1 MDTNR
6 HMVLETRQSQLFI
19 LKVLAIAMASR
30 WSQNPQNFQSHT
42 PLSSNPVSPTQSNTP
57 KQHRQKAAS
66 EYTISSP
73 LIEPPP
79 MDEHCVKYI
88 LSVMILFLQHL
99 TPPEVPLML
108 STRSTDITFRDFET
122 TPTPIIFSSEPV
134 GNYDL
139 PEHVLRAR
147 SSSTSIRSG
156 KHSINSMIHVAATN
170 MTYEKTHMSLVQTV
184 QSVDSLISDYA
195 GRIIFHISA
204 SNWNS
209 VFQRIRNK
217 IHSITNHFDFK
228 DSIDLE
234 LMAHCLLDRK
244 RLVQLLNGMCKFIV
258 RGGSSH

>member
-1 MDTNR
+1 MDSNR

-30 WSQNPQNFQSHT
+30 WSQNPQNFQSNTH
-42 PLSSNPVSPTQSNTP
+42 PLSSDPVSPTQTNSR

-88 LSVMILFLQHL
+88 LSVMILFLRHL
-99 TPPEVPLML
+99 APPEVPLML

-122 TPTPIIFSSEPV
+122 TPTPITFPPDPVAGPVRQEPI
-134 GNYDL
+134 
-139 PEHVLRAR
+139 LRAR

-156 KHSINSMIHVAATN
+156 KQSINSMIHVAATN

-184 QSVDSLISDYA
+184 PSVDALISDYA

-209 VFQRIRNK
+209 VFQRIRSK
-217 IHSITNHFDFK
+217 IHSITNRFDFK

-244 RLVQLLNGMCKFIV
+244 RLVQLLNGMWTPFA
-258 RGGSSH
+258 